1 MTWHSIL
8 LNIYDTKANI
18 HIDNNS
24 NNDKALQLRGH
35 KKTMILTQEIC
46 WKIPASLCDRHL
58 STRYLNLISDLPW
71 EKTIIFQECQ
81 QMPSMVEYIPGVAMV
96 EYILGVANLNTNIQ
110 SKISKKI
117 TWFNLNLVYRGSLF
131 LNAGI
136 SRCSC
141 AVSGKTSRYWPGI
154 NVNLLE
160 DKYSVC
166 FV

>member
-1 MTWHSIL
+1 
-8 LNIYDTKANI
+8 
-18 HIDNNS
+18 
-24 NNDKALQLRGH
+24 
-35 KKTMILTQEIC
+35 
-46 WKIPASLCDRHL
+46 
-58 STRYLNLISDLPW
+58 
-71 EKTIIFQECQ
+71 
-81 QMPSMVEYIPGVAMV
+81 MPSMVEYIPGVAMV

-154 NVNLLE
+154 NGNLL
-160 DKYSVC
+160 DDYLFCLKNIK
-166 FV
+166 FLFGFLFGNKLFTNHKTL